1 MLFRCR
7 FGGGPNA
14 RLVKRRSWP
23 MDKKVPDADPAEKGL
38 HQNIGRAT
46 MVLTALA
53 ANSAEGLR
61 LTDVVNATSL
71 GKATVHRVL
80 SGLVAHGLVDQEKA
94 TGRFYLSLKLIGWAM
109 AAGDRFGLARLA
121 GPAMVRLSQ
130 RTQDTIYLSLRSGD
144 EAICIERREGSF
156 PIKTLTLRVGD
167 RRPLGVGAGSL
178 AMLAFLPDEEVE
190 RVLASQAAEMP
201 RFGIDEM
208 TLRDMIARS
217 RELGYTLNDERLI
230 PGMSAVGVPIRRP
243 NGQPF
248 AALSVA
254 AISSRLQLPRR
265 DSIVASLRQ
274 EAEQI
279 EEELKPI
286 LSQPLTVPL
295 LAASEGS

>member
-1 MLFRCR
+1 MRPR
-7 FGGGPNA
+7 SA
-14 RLVKRRSWP
+14 RRP
-23 MDKKVPDADPAEKGL
+23 CTG
-38 HQNIGRAT
+38 
-46 MVLTALA
+46 AL
-53 ANSAEGLR
+53 G
-61 LTDVVNATSL
+61 
-71 GKATVHRVL
+71 
-80 SGLVAHGLVDQEKA
+80 GLVAHGLVDQERG

-109 AAGDRFGLARLA
+109 GAVDRFGLARLV
-121 GPAMVRLSQ
+121 GPALGRLSQ
-130 RTQDTIYLSLRSGD
+130 RTQDTVYLSLRSGD

-178 AMLAFLPDEEVE
+178 AMLAFLPDDEVE
-190 RVLASQAAEMP
+190 RVLGALSAEQS
-201 RFGIDEM
+201 RFGLDEM
-208 TLRDMIARS
+208 TMRDMIASS
-217 RELGYTLNDERLI
+217 RQLGYTLNDERLI
-230 PGMSAVGVPIRRP
+230 QGMSAVGVPIRRP

-286 LSQPLTVPL
+286 LSQPLTVPV
-295 LAASEGS
+295 LAASEGT